1 LVLAPQHLIGVCQM
15 KALAPDGRCKTFD
28 AKADGF
34 GQGEGCGMVALKRL
48 ADAQRDGD
56 PILAVIRGTAVNH
69 DGHSRTVTTPNG
81 PAQRAMLQ
89 QALDDGGIGP
99 HEVGYIE
106 AHGTG
111 TSLGDPIEFLALARV
126 LCQERDQP
134 LYIGSVK
141 TNIGHL
147 DSAAGIAGLMKIV
160 LAVQHGLI
168 PPQPNFDEPNPRIPW
183 DQWPVQVPVEP
194 TSWPTER
201 KLAGVSAFGMSGT
214 NVHLI
219 VEEAFYRY
227 HRPCPLQPT
236 SGHSCRFN

>member
-1 LVLAPQHLIGVCQM
+1 MQVDTACSSALLAVQLACQSLQKGDSDLALAGGVNLVLAPQHLIGVCQM

-126 LCQERDQP
+126 LCQERYWLSQ
-134 LYIGSVK
+134 
-141 TNIGHL
+141 N
-147 DSAAGIAGLMKIV
+147 
-160 LAVQHGLI
+160 Q
-168 PPQPNFDEPNPRIPW
+168 
-183 DQWPVQVPVEP
+183 
-194 TSWPTER
+194 
-201 KLAGVSAFGMSGT
+201 
-214 NVHLI
+214 
-219 VEEAFYRY
+219 
-227 HRPCPLQPT
+227 HRPPRLCCWHRGADENCAGRPT
-236 SGHSCRFN
+236 WPHPPPAQF